1 MGKINVTRR
10 EFQQS
15 FRNHYG
21 LYKKSEVSVSPKTR
35 RLLLF
40 YSVECGLKSLILK
53 DIGKN
58 TYEELYKYSEENGK
72 HVHGHNLKE
81 MTREVGIEHKYP
93 LKKIRLAAGQDIM
106 SEHFNELW
114 RYGASVAD
122 EEEELKAEKMLQKIA
137 EYIGQRL

>member
-1 MGKINVTRR
+1 
-10 EFQQS
+10 
-15 FRNHYG
+15 
-21 LYKKSEVSVSPKTR
+21 
-35 RLLLF
+35 
-40 YSVECGLKSLILK
+40 
-53 DIGKN
+53 
-58 TYEELYKYSEENGK
+58 
-72 HVHGHNLKE
+72 

-114 RYGASVAD
+114 RYGASVED